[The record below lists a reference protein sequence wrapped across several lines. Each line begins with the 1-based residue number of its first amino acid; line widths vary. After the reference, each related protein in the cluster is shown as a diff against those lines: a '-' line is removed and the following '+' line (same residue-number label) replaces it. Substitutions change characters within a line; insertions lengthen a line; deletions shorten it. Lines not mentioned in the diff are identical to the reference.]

1 MSGKAARI
9 LLSEKQHEILQII
22 VKSTTASLRLIQ
34 RARIILL
41 SYERLRNDEIAT
53 QVGLNRK

>member
-22 VKSTTASLRLIQ
+22 VKSTTVHANGD
-34 RARIILL
+34 ARH
-41 SYERLRNDEIAT
+41 
-53 QVGLNRK
+53 LNACRRR